1 MNRPNHRKTIAL
13 IGAAAALAGAAAFLG
28 RPGAASNTPP
38 IDNPGATCEGGAPA
52 RASQSFGAGQMT
64 AALSAGSVL
73 RGGDGTVYASID
85 LDAAE
90 AAVAER
96 PPMSVAIVIDHSGS
110 MEGEPL
116 ARAKAA
122 ARGLVDRLGPRD
134 HAALVQYDSTA
145 EVLVAAV
152 PVDVEGKARLL
163 AAIDSIWDRG
173 GTNIGAGLELGRDE
187 VLKSVGPG
195 RVNRVILLSDGNANE
210 GLLTVP
216 EFARLAS
223 NASERGVRISTV
235 GLGDS
240 YNEDLMQAVAEHGRG
255 RYYYAQD
262 AAALD
267 AVFAGE
273 LKSLAGTVATQTEL
287 RLTPACGA
295 EIVEVFG
302 YETRRDGQTVIVPL
316 ADLAGGD
323 RRKIVARVKV
333 PAGSAGHARPR
344 AEAREQRPW
353 SEAQPSDPERRA
365 DASGRR
371 VDVLAATFS
380 HSGAKGGERTT
391 TAIVLGVEVT
401 NDADKVAA
409 TADKDVLAKVAQVET
424 SVTLRKAAD
433 AYASGDR
440 GTALRL
446 VEEQKQRTAS
456 MAKAYEMEPA
466 KMAPADKPL
475 QSFAGAVQAAP
486 PAAEAAPSLTKR
498 AKADAYELAK

>member
-1 MNRPNHRKTIAL
+1 MNRPTHRKTLAIL
-13 IGAAAALAGAAAFLG
+13 GAAAALAGAAAFLG
-28 RPGAASNTPP
+28 RPGAAPNTPP
-38 IDNPGATCEGGAPA
+38 VDPGTTCAVGAPA
-52 RASQSFGAGQMT
+52 HAAQSFGAGQMT
-64 AALSAGSVL
+64 AALSSGSVL
-73 RGGDGTVYASID
+73 RGSDGTVYASID
-85 LDAAE
+85 LDAAD
-90 AAVAER
+90 AAAAER

-122 ARGLVDRLGPRD
+122 ARGLVERLGARD
-134 HAALVQYDSTA
+134 HAAVVQYDSTA
-145 EVLVAAV
+145 EVLVPAV
-152 PVDVEGKARLL
+152 PVDVEGKGRLL
-163 AAIDSIWDRG
+163 HAIDSIADRG

-187 VLKSVGPG
+187 VMKGMGPG

-223 NASERGVRISTV
+223 NAAERGVRISTV

-255 RYYYAQD
+255 RYYYAAD
-262 AAALD
+262 ATALET
-267 AVFAGE
+267 VFAGE

-302 YETRRDGQTVIVPL
+302 YEARREGDTVIVPL

-333 PAGSAGHARPR
+333 AAAAVGQAN
-344 AEAREQRPW
+344 
-353 SEAQPSDPERRA
+353 
-365 DASGRR
+365 
-371 VDVLAATFS
+371 VLTATFS
-380 HSGAKGGERTT
+380 HAGAKGGERRS

-401 NDADKVAA
+401 GDAEKVAQA
-409 TADKDVLAKVAQVET
+409 ADKDVLAKVAQVET

-440 GTALRL
+440 GAALRM
-446 VEEQKQRTAS
+446 VEEQKQRSAS
-456 MAKAYEMEPA
+456 MARDYKLDPA

-475 QSFAGAVQAAP
+475 ASFAGAVQAAP

-498 AKADAYELAK
+498 AKADAYEMAK